1 MCSDQNVCIKILLIK
16 MAEGE
21 IELGDYSFHDGN
33 AFDDEE
39 ETPLLGSQDLRREL
53 LETKVDDYYK
63 AIGMEPD
70 VKDYNA
76 FEFGKDDRSLFVKTK
91 DGKVQLTHKNDPSK
105 FLSLET
111 VKSRMGG
118 ARGIRE
124 HLSLSSYEQKVSSKV
139 ATQLEKTQRK
149 LPANIETIPMEELP
163 AATENIRESL
173 GELDVNDTTM
183 NSDLPLREI
192 LALDRSLQTIR
203 GEMTNNLA
211 KLGEIDDH
219 IEREKNKL
227 VQADDEN
234 LDTQVKQR
242 IESRL
247 QDLNAERA
255 ARLEVLSEN
264 REQLRSQVS
273 RIRET
278 INRILHEDTTLAER
292 IRTLFREQGITI
304 ASILTA
310 FGFVISTIVLAVTG
324 TGGSSPS
331 PNPPSGSDS
340 DAKAWI
346 KKQLHHLSELLKKLG
361 LKAVDSLPALIGTV
375 VSWLFSTAGKVVG
388 FMAEHLWTLLVL
400 ITGLLI
406 AKIKKN

>member
-1 MCSDQNVCIKILLIK
+1 M
-16 MAEGE
+16 
-21 IELGDYSFHDGN
+21 ELADFSFHDDN
-33 AFDDEE
+33 HFEAEE

-173 GELDVNDTTM
+173 GELNINDTTM

-192 LALDRSLQTIR
+192 LALDRSLQSIR
-203 GEMTNNLA
+203 GELTNNLA

-340 DAKAWI
+340 DAKTWI

-361 LKAVDSLPALIGTV
+361 LKAVDSLPAIIGTI
-375 VSWLFSTAGKVVG
+375 VSWLFSTASKVVG

>member
-1 MCSDQNVCIKILLIK
+1 M
-16 MAEGE
+16 
-21 IELGDYSFHDGN
+21 ELDDFSFHDDN
-33 AFDDEE
+33 HFEAEE

-163 AATENIRESL
+163 AITENVRESL

-192 LALDRSLQTIR
+192 LALDRSLQSIR
-203 GEMTNNLA
+203 GELTNNLA

-310 FGFVISTIVLAVTG
+310 FGFVISSIVLAVTG

-340 DAKAWI
+340 DAKTWI

-361 LKAVDSLPALIGTV
+361 LKAVDSLPAIIGTI
-375 VSWLFSTAGKVVG
+375 VSWLFSTASKVVG

>member
-1 MCSDQNVCIKILLIK
+1 
-16 MAEGE
+16 MAEGG
-21 IELGDYSFHDGN
+21 IELDDFSFHDDN
-33 AFDDEE
+33 HFEAEE

-53 LETKVDDYYK
+53 LESKVDDYYK
-63 AIGMEPD
+63 AVGMEPD

-76 FEFGKDDRSLFVKTK
+76 FEFGKDDRSLFVRTK

-173 GELDVNDTTM
+173 GELNTNDTEM
-183 NSDLPLREI
+183 QLNFPLREI
-192 LALDRSLQTIR
+192 LALDKSLQTIR
-203 GEMTNNLA
+203 GELTNNLA
-211 KLGEIDDH
+211 KLGEIDNH
-219 IEREKNKL
+219 IEREKVKL
-227 VQADDEN
+227 AQADDDN

-247 QDLNAERA
+247 QDLNEERA
-255 ARLEVLSEN
+255 ARLEVLSN
-264 REQLRSQVS
+264 DREQLRSQVS

-310 FGFVISTIVLAVTG
+310 FGFVISTIVLAITG
-324 TGGSSPS
+324 TGSSQS
-331 PNPPSGSDS
+331 PNPPPPSGSGSD
-340 DAKAWI
+340 AKTWI

-361 LKAVDSLPALIGTV
+361 LKAVDSLPAIIGTI